1 MSVTAVG
8 PASTLVGPAPKPRE
22 HGLLTIPG
30 VVVNEEGTPRWLT
43 QVNVIG
49 FPDGTPGIW
58 EACSVGT
65 FRIKTDGSARP
76 QDRFDPFGVY
86 FALPCS
92 TQSMGNYDTF
102 YQQVEDALDATL
114 SHSVEDAISRG
125 VGMNPYFG
133 DADFDVLATTVSP
146 RIGLSYLENAIGER
160 TGREGMI
167 HATPAIVTAWGAG
180 GGLTEDEDGV
190 LRTTSGTPVAD
201 GSGYIGAHPLG
212 GGGLPGPTWPS
223 GTKEW
228 AFATGPVEVRWE
240 SEVRRR
246 VEESVDRSD
255 NSVVVRAERY
265 VVAEWDKALQVGV
278 YIDWSLSP

>member
-8 PASTLVGPAPKPRE
+8 PATTLVGPPPQPRR

-30 VVVNEEGTPRWLT
+30 VLVDENGTPRWLT

-58 EACSVGT
+58 EACSTGT
-65 FRIKTDGSARP
+65 FRVKESGEARP

-92 TQSMGNYDTF
+92 TQSMGNYDAF
-102 YQQVEDALDATL
+102 YQQVEEALDATL
-114 SHSVEDAISRG
+114 SHSVEDALSKG
-125 VGMNPYFG
+125 VTSNPYFG
-133 DADFDVLATTVSP
+133 DTGFDSLALDVAP
-146 RIGLSYLENAIGER
+146 RVGLSYLENAIGER
-160 TGREGMI
+160 TGRLGMI
-167 HATPAIVTAWGAG
+167 HATPAIITAWGSACCIM
-180 GGLTEDEDGV
+180 EAPDGV
-190 LRTTSGTPVAD
+190 LRTMSGTPVVD

-212 GGGLPGPTWPS
+212 GGGLPGPS

-228 AFATGPVEVRWE
+228 AFATGPVEVRVE
-240 SEVRRR
+240 NEVRRR
-246 VEESVDRSD
+246 IEESVDRSD

-265 VVAEWDKALQVGV
+265 VLADWDKALQVGV
-278 YIDWSLSP
+278 YIDWSLVP

>member
-1 MSVTAVG
+1 VG
-8 PASTLVGPAPKPRE
+8 PATPLVGPKPQPRR

-30 VVVNEEGTPRWLT
+30 VVINETGDPRYLT

-58 EACSVGT
+58 EACSTGS
-65 FRIKTDGSARP
+65 FRVKETGEARP

-102 YQQVEDALDATL
+102 YDDAEAALDATL
-114 SHSVEDAISRG
+114 SHAVEDALSKG
-125 VGMNPYFG
+125 VASNPYFG
-133 DADFDVLATTVSP
+133 DAGFDALALNVSP

-160 TGREGMI
+160 TGRQGMI
-167 HATPAIVTAWGAG
+167 HATPAIVEAWGAG
-180 GGLTEDEDGV
+180 GGLYRDEDGT
-190 LRTTSGTPVAD
+190 LFSCNGTPIAS

-228 AFATGPVEVRWE
+228 AFATGPVEVRIE

-246 VEESVDRSD
+246 IAETVNRS
-255 NSVVVRAERY
+255 NN
-265 VVAEWDKALQVGV
+265 ALRQA
-278 YIDWSLSP
+278 P

>member
-1 MSVTAVG
+1 MSTTAVG
-8 PASTLVGPAPKPRE
+8 PATSRVGPSPKPRL
-22 HGLLTIPG
+22 HSLLTIPG
-30 VVVNEEGTPRWLT
+30 VIVNEDGTPRWLT

-58 EACSVGT
+58 EACSSGT
-65 FRIKTDGSARP
+65 FRVKEDGSARP

-92 TQSMGNYDTF
+92 TQSMGNYSDF

-114 SHSVEDAISRG
+114 SHAVEDALSQG
-125 VGMNPYFG
+125 VTTNPFFG
-133 DADFDVLATTVSP
+133 DTGFDSLALNVSP

-160 TGREGMI
+160 TGRQGMI

-180 GGLTEDEDGV
+180 GGLSNDGGV
-190 LRTTSGTPVAD
+190 LRTTNGTPVAD

-212 GGGLPGPTWPS
+212 AGGLPGPT

-228 AFATGPVEVRWE
+228 AFATGPVEVRIE

-246 VEESVDRSD
+246 IEESVDRSD

-265 VVAEWDKALQVGV
+265 VMADWDKALQVGV
-278 YIDWSLSP
+278 YIDWSLEP